1 MGKDRQVMIETI
13 DLHKYFKDQHVLKG
27 ISVKIFKG
35 EVVAIIG
42 PSGAGKSTFLRCI
55 NRLEEPSS
63 GKVFIEGVDIT
74 RPGVDLN
81 KIRSEIGFVFQ
92 SYNLFPHLTAIENIK
107 LAPVN
112 VRKISEKEAE
122 RRGLELLK
130 KVGLEDKARAY
141 PDQLSGG
148 QQQRVAIA
156 RALAMQPHM
165 IFFDEPTSALDPEMI
180 REVLDVMQ
188 NLASEGMT
196 MLVVSHEL
204 GFIRE
209 AASRVLVLADGC
221 IIEEGHPRELFKNP
235 QHPRTKDFLSKI
247 L

>member
-1 MGKDRQVMIETI
+1 MGEERQVMIETI

-27 ISVKIFKG
+27 ISVKIYKG

-63 GKVFIEGVDIT
+63 GKIYIEGVDIT
-74 RPGVDLN
+74 SPRVDMN

-107 LAPVN
+107 LAPVH
-112 VRKISEKEAE
+112 VRKIPEKEAE
-122 RRGLELLK
+122 QKGLELLK
-130 KVGLEDKARAY
+130 KVGLEDKAHAY

-188 NLASEGMT
+188 NLAAEVMT

-209 AASRVLVLADGC
+209 AATRVLVLADGC
-221 IIEEGHPRELFKNP
+221 VIEEGSPRQLFNNP
-235 QHPRTKDFLSKI
+235 QHPRTKEFLSKI

>member
-1 MGKDRQVMIETI
+1 MGEERQIMIETV

-27 ISVKIFKG
+27 ISVKVYKR
-35 EVVAIIG
+35 EVAAIIG

-63 GKVFIEGVDIT
+63 GKIYIEGVDIT
-74 RPGVDLN
+74 SSRVDIN
-81 KIRSEIGFVFQ
+81 KIRSEIGIVFQ
-92 SYNLFPHLTAIENIK
+92 SYNLFPHLTAMENIK
-107 LAPVN
+107 LAPVH
-112 VRKISEKEAE
+112 VRKIPEKEAE
-122 RRGLELLK
+122 QRGWELLR
-130 KVGLEDKARAY
+130 KVGLEDKAHAY

-165 IFFDEPTSALDPEMI
+165 VFFDEPTSALDPEMI
-180 REVLDVMQ
+180 REVLEVMQ

-209 AASRVLVLADGC
+209 AATRVLVLADGC
-221 IIEEGHPRELFKNP
+221 IIEEGTPRELFNNP
-235 QHPRTKDFLSKI
+235 KHSRTKEFLSKI

>member
-1 MGKDRQVMIETI
+1 MGEERQVMIETI

-27 ISVKIFKG
+27 ISVKIYKG

-63 GKVFIEGVDIT
+63 GKIYIEGVDIT
-74 RPGVDLN
+74 SPRVDMN

-107 LAPVN
+107 LAPVH
-112 VRKISEKEAE
+112 VRKIPEKEAE
-122 RRGLELLK
+122 QKGLELLK
-130 KVGLEDKARAY
+130 KVGLEDKAHAY

-188 NLASEGMT
+188 NLAAEGMT

-209 AASRVLVLADGC
+209 AATRVLVLADGC
-221 IIEEGHPRELFKNP
+221 VIEEGLPRQLFNNP
-235 QHPRTKDFLSKI
+235 QHPRTKEFLSKI